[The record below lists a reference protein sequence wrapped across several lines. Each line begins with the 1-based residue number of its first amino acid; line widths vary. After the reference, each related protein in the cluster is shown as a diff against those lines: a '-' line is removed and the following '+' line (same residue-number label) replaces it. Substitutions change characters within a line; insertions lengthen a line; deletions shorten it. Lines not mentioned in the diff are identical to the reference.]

1 MNKVIFIFSLLFLA
15 LFSNSQ
21 VTEKFD
27 NQKKLIEYLSEKI
40 CNEPFSIN
48 LKYNEEDNIELIKK
62 KGNLFFKF
70 SNKNLNNIIRSNG
83 KIILNINF
91 SSEEI
96 EIYELTKKEQENCF
110 FTSLFLKEF
119 KFENFN
125 NDLTTKKVS
134 IIASQKKGNYL
145 IKITLDYT
153 NSKSK
158 ISFMIGKK
166 ISENAEWIKKN
177 NFNLYEESEFREL
190 YNSLFL
196 DDIFNTY
203 KLKEKYKD
211 WEIIDF
217 R

>member
-1 MNKVIFIFSLLFLA
+1 MNKVIFIFSLLFLSY
-15 LFSNSQ
+15 FSNSQ

-83 KIILNINF
+83 KIILNINL

>member
-1 MNKVIFIFSLLFLA
+1 MNKVIFIFSLLFLSY
-15 LFSNSQ
+15 FSNSQ

-48 LKYNEEDNIELIKK
+48 LKYNEEDSIELIKK

-83 KIILNINF
+83 KIILNINL